1 MGAAGPPCAF
11 LLLLC
16 GSAAND
22 NSGRGEWPGDGVA
35 GTRGHSRQA
44 GVHADCRR
52 HRLQRSCRQQR
63 REDTGLQRSCRQQR
77 PLLFARSQGGRIS
90 VHGPVAGFLAL
101 QMHRSVPELSVPL
114 RARAAE
120 LSGCGAACGSE
131 TSSVYSLAL

>member
-44 GVHADCRR
+44 GVHADCR
-52 HRLQRSCRQQR
+52 QQR
-63 REDTGLQRSCRQQR
+63 QEDTGFR
-77 PLLFARSQGGRIS
+77 
-90 VHGPVAGFLAL
+90 
-101 QMHRSVPELSVPL
+101 
-114 RARAAE
+114 
-120 LSGCGAACGSE
+120 GAAG
-131 TSSVYSLAL
+131 SSVRFCLLEARVDG